1 MSGSTIGG
9 VVGAVVGT
17 FIPGVGPQI
26 GWMVGSV
33 IGGYVDPDV
42 IKGARLS
49 DAAQQTSTVGG
60 VIARGEGTFRNAGN
74 LLWWSDVKE
83 TKKEER
89 TGKGGPVQ
97 ETYHYS
103 RSYAIG
109 IRLGPCAAIKTI
121 IRNGKVVYEA
131 GANPEDEYAEDGS
144 GSFINEAAVAALRAG
159 NAKFLDKCTIYLGTE
174 DQMPD
179 PTIESYV
186 GAGLVSPFR
195 GLVYIVVRDDDLT
208 ELGGAVPQYE
218 FVTVSEGV
226 TTEHVC
232 ERNVFFAAPAPDG
245 RLYRAEV
252 IDSWSVED
260 QVDTGLDAVN
270 MCYAAHG
277 LLFAFGTLDGA
288 GAGRLSVNSGF
299 SWQGIGN
306 VPDDFV
312 KSIVWVDASPRYLIS
327 TQSSGIFTTPN
338 GESLALT
345 SAPDYVSYYGLAAQG
360 LTVLACRTGGC
371 VERSTDG
378 GTNWTTVVMPSAGLD
393 THFVKSSGSGFV
405 VFYST
410 GGISTSAS
418 GAPGTWTDRT
428 NPVPLTFCAGL
439 AFGNNTFVAVL
450 QAGVVIYSND
460 NGVTW
465 SVSPDTVSDEG
476 AGTTENLYFSVPD
489 QQFVWLS
496 QEGFVFTSV
505 DGVTWVETATDDVGG
520 VEYVTSLPD
529 GLPPGVEIPDAPGYY
544 VMPDGTI
551 RTNCTGGTID
561 RDRVVLAASVAAR
574 CAEVGLEPEDYDVS
588 QLTDLLD
595 GFRIASDGSPAG
607 FISQLS
613 QAYFFDMAEWDG
625 KIWFVKR
632 GGAPSFSIDL
642 DDLAERDGP
651 AIDERLVQEPE
662 LPRKITVG
670 YMDPGAA
677 FGPNTQAWERRSS
690 SVLAKAEA
698 AVEIPVVITA
708 AEAAQIADKRGK
720 VAWSENDEFK
730 FSLPFRF
737 SYLTPTDVGFLT
749 DRKGA
754 THRVRLMQSEEEAG
768 VLMLE
773 SSKDRAR
780 NYVSDA
786 TGIAPLPP
794 VINMPGLIG
803 GTIFEIINAPV
814 LSDANDE
821 LGVIVAARGQL
832 PGWTGAELQLSTDGG
847 ASGSPVAQLT
857 QASTIGY
864 TLTLLKAADADYP
877 SAQTVDV
884 WLPNA
889 PASVDYATLLRYFN
903 RAFIGDEVI
912 QYQTVTVLGDG
923 NYRLSGLV
931 RGRYATDAVEHAAG
945 VRFVLIDSSL
955 TFVPIQRWMIGT
967 TMSVRAVSY
976 GTSAD
981 AYAWQTFVLA
991 SAVSQTEWA
1000 PQMVRAEIVGADI
1013 QVTWL
1018 GRGRLGVVSNA
1029 YHSKYFAGYRVTY
1042 DDGSTVAMQDVT
1054 GTTDTL
1060 VGGAASSPVTITVA
1074 GLNTITGAGPAS
1086 EEIIV

>member
-9 VVGAVVGT
+9 VVGAVVGS
-17 FIPGVGPQI
+17 FIPGVGTYV
-26 GWMVGSV
+26 GWMVGSA

-42 IKGARLS
+42 IKGARLT
-49 DAAQQTSTVGG
+49 DASQQTATVGG
-60 VIARGEGTFRNAGN
+60 VIVRGEGTFRNAGQ

-83 TKKEER
+83 TKKKER
-89 TGKGGPVQ
+89 AGKGGPVQ

-174 DQMPD
+174 AQMPD
-179 PTIESYV
+179 PTIESYE
-186 GAGLVSPFR
+186 GAGKVSPFR
-195 GLVYIVVRDDDLT
+195 GLVYIVVKDDDLT
-208 ELGGAVPQYE
+208 DLGGAVPQYE

-232 ERNVFFAAPAPDG
+232 ERNVFFAAPATVDG
-245 RLYRAEV
+245 ELFTTE
-252 IDSWSVED
+252 DPEDWSSTNTV
-260 QVDTGLDAVN
+260 VTGLDTCDMV
-270 MCYAAHG
+270 YAAHG
-277 LLFAFGTLDGA
+277 RVFAFGTIGGV
-288 GAGRLSVNSGF
+288 GAGRVTDNSGF
-299 SWQGIGN
+299 SWSVVGN
-306 VPDDFV
+306 MPDDFV
-312 KSIVWVDASPRYLIS
+312 KSMIWIDGASRYLLS
-327 TQSSGIFTTPN
+327 TLTSGLFTT
-338 GESLALT
+338 GDGGSLNAVT
-345 SAPDYVSYYGLAAQG
+345 ATAGSYYGLASLG
-360 LTVLACRTGGC
+360 LTVIAARTGG
-371 VERSTDG
+371 VERSIDG
-378 GTNWTTVVMPSAGLD
+378 GTTWSPVSLPLVADVHYVCSN
-393 THFVKSSGSGFV
+393 GSGFV
-405 VFYST
+405 AMYST

-428 NPVPLTFCAGL
+428 NPAGAVVAQGL
-439 AFGNNTFVAVL
+439 AFGNGVYVAAL
-450 QAGVVIYSND
+450 TGGTVIRSAD
-460 NGVTW
+460 
-465 SVSPDTVSDEG
+465 
-476 AGTTENLYFSVPD
+476 
-489 QQFVWLS
+489 
-496 QEGFVFTSV
+496 
-505 DGVTWVETATDDVGG
+505 DGVTWTISTDTVSSGGSGLTQNLFFDTFGEIFVWLGDSAFAFTSLDGDTWAQNATSG
-520 VEYVTSLPD
+520 VDGIEYVTALSD

-561 RDRVVLAASVAAR
+561 RDRIVLAASVAAR
-574 CAEVGLEPEDYDVS
+574 CAEVGLEPDDYDVS

-595 GFRIASDGSPAG
+595 GFRIASDGSPAS

-613 QAYFFDMAEWDG
+613 QAFFFDMAEWDG
-625 KIWFVKR
+625 KLRFVKR
-632 GGAPSFSIDL
+632 GGDPVFFLDL

-651 AIDERLVQEPE
+651 AIDERLIQEPE

-670 YMDPGAA
+670 YMDPAAA
-677 FGPNTQAWERRSS
+677 FIPNTQVWERRSS
-690 SVLAKAEA
+690 TVQAKAEA
-698 AVEIPVVITA
+698 AVELPVAITS
-708 AEAAQIADKRGK
+708 AEAAQAAEKRGK
-720 VAWSENDEFK
+720 VAWSENNEVK
-730 FSLPFRF
+730 WSLPYRY
-737 SYLTPTDVGFLT
+737 SYLTPTDVGYIT
-749 DRKGA
+749 DRKNV
-754 THRVRLMQSEEEAG
+754 TQRVRLMQSEEEAG

-803 GTIFEIINAPV
+803 GTILEILNIPV
-814 LSDANDE
+814 LSDQNDE
-821 LGVIVAARGQL
+821 LGVYVAARGQL

-847 ASGSPVAQLT
+847 ASGNAVAQLT

-864 TLTLLKAADADYP
+864 TLTDLAAASADYP
-877 SAQTVDV
+877 AAQTVEV
-884 WLPNA
+884 WLPDA
-889 PASVDYATLLRYFN
+889 PESVDYATLLRYFN
-903 RAFIGDEVI
+903 RAVIGDEII
-912 QYQTVTVLGDG
+912 QYQTVTALGSG

-931 RGRYATDAVEHAAG
+931 RGRYATDPVDQLAG

-955 TFVPIQRWMIGT
+955 QFVPVQRWMIGT

-981 AYAWQTFVLA
+981 AYAWQPFVLA

-1013 QVTWL
+1013 RVTWL

-1042 DDGSTVAMQDVT
+1042 DDGSTVVTQDVT

-1086 EEIIV
+1086 EETTV